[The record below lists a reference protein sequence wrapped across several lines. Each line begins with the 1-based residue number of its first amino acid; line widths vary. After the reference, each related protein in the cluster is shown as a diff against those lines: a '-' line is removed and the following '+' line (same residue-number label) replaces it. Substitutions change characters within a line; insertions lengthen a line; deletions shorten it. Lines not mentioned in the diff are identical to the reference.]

1 MDFWE
6 KFKRRVGIF
15 VRLISYLKQNK
26 MSWMIPI
33 VIVLGTFALLAAAAA
48 ISGIAPT
55 IYVLW

>member
-1 MDFWE
+1 MGFWE
-6 KFKRRVGIF
+6 KFKRRFGIF

-55 IYVLW
+55 IYILW